1 METRVPRRSSTCRA
15 GPEPA
20 TEGRTLKLL
29 EVASDEEES
38 SGPSI
43 LGPGLGLILGKMTA
57 ESQSDTESLTEKG
70 VITVENRDLESWP
83 GAGLGST
90 RALLFVCLF

>member
-29 EVASDEEES
+29 EVAKGRD
-38 SGPSI
+38 GPSV
-43 LGPGLGLILGKMTA
+43 LGPGLGLILGRMTA
-57 ESQSDTESLTEKG
+57 ESQSDTESLTKKG
-70 VITVENRDLESWP
+70 VTPWRIVTSSL
-83 GAGLGST
+83 GLGQVW
-90 RALLFVCLF
+90 APPELFCLFV